1 MTDKTV
7 DEVHAVRRKIS
18 EECDFDLEKL
28 GEYYMRLQEEDP
40 ANLVAEV
47 PATEPA
53 TNAGERRQRM

>member
-1 MTDKTV
+1 MQMSDRIV
-7 DEVHAVRRKIS
+7 EQVHAVRRKIS

-47 PATEPA
+47 PATGPEPMA
-53 TNAGERRQRM
+53 KAEP